1 MFGFDIDWTSIL
13 ITIGITVFF
22 ILMIAFIYLI
32 QNMNHIK
39 ENWVKYRC
47 KPYVLPFASLFGKDT
62 EQNFQYCLMH
72 SQTSMMGYLFEPFQ
86 YMFSL
91 VTSITGDLVSGVDGL
106 RSMSSTVRGG
116 FTGIVGGIFNKI
128 NNVTSEIIVMFTRIR
143 DILARL
149 IGTMVI
155 LVNTT
160 NAGISTGESVMNGPI
175 GQVIDYFCFHPN
187 THIKLSDK
195 TTKPISDISI
205 GDILEDGSVVTST
218 MIFTSES
225 AQMYDVS
232 GIIVSGNHLFRDPTD
247 NTWKPVEFS
256 SIASRINYYDPY
268 LYCINTSTH
277 TIKIDGI
284 TFRDFEETSD
294 KEIIKQI
301 QKLTYDEKKLNYWK
315 NYSNSAITG
324 TYETGLFHNTLIIMN
339 DRTTK
344 PISEIQIG
352 DLLVDNNIV
361 VGKIKHIVDE
371 PITKVDDVFMMK
383 DTLVVADG
391 LPDYIRPRNM
401 IDKSID
407 YEGGVM
413 YQLLTTKSVFT
424 VKCPNGRIMKVA
436 DDNETYD
443 TNINTYREELILN
456 KLNS

>member
-62 EQNFQYCLMH
+62 EQNFKYCLMH

-187 THIKLSDK
+187 TPIKLSDK

-256 SIASRINYYDPY
+256 SIATRINYYEPY

-277 TIKIDGI
+277 TIL
-284 TFRDFEETSD
+284 RV
-294 KEIIKQI
+294 
-301 QKLTYDEKKLNYWK
+301 
-315 NYSNSAITG
+315 
-324 TYETGLFHNTLIIMN
+324 H
-339 DRTTK
+339 
-344 PISEIQIG
+344 
-352 DLLVDNNIV
+352 
-361 VGKIKHIVDE
+361 
-371 PITKVDDVFMMK
+371 
-383 DTLVVADG
+383 
-391 LPDYIRPRNM
+391 
-401 IDKSID
+401 
-407 YEGGVM
+407 
-413 YQLLTTKSVFT
+413 
-424 VKCPNGRIMKVA
+424 
-436 DDNETYD
+436 
-443 TNINTYREELILN
+443 
-456 KLNS
+456 

>member
-62 EQNFQYCLMH
+62 EQNFQYCMMH
-72 SQTSMMGYLFEPFQ
+72 SQTSMMGYLLEPFQ

-91 VTSITGDLVSGVDGL
+91 VTSITGDLVTGVDDL
-106 RSMSSTVRGG
+106 RSMASTVRGG

-187 THIKLSDK
+187 TPIKLSDK

-218 MIFTSES
+218 MVFTSES
-225 AQMYDVS
+225 AEMYDVS
-232 GIIVSGNHLFRDPTD
+232 GIIVSGNHIFKDPKD

-256 SIASRINYYDPY
+256 SIATRIDYYEPY

-284 TFRDFEETSD
+284 SFRDFEETSD

-301 QKLTYDEKKLNYWK
+301 QKLTYDEKKLNHWK

-324 TYETGLFHNTLIIMN
+324 TYETGLFHNTVIIMS

-352 DLLVDNNIV
+352 DVLVDNNIV
-361 VGKIKHIVDE
+361 VGKIKHTVEE
-371 PITKVDDVFMMK
+371 PITKVDDIFMMK
-383 DTLVVADG
+383 DTLIIADG
-391 LPDYIRPRNM
+391 LPDFVRPRNV

-407 YEGGVM
+407 YYGGVM

-424 VKCPNGRIMKVA
+424 IKCPNGRIIKVA

-443 TNINTYREELILN
+443 VNINTYREELILN